1 MFSTLWKTFFHSVE
15 KRDIPSQNGIK
26 RAGWGCLF
34 ILIFHVT
41 PARRGGMKY
50 IFMLLLAFAVSV
62 SAVLGAP
69 ISRNPY
75 LGAIVIDANSGNVL
89 FEDGADRPAYPASM
103 LKLMDLFIVLDRV
116 KQGSVR
122 LEDPVLITKE
132 ISSIGGSQVYL
143 DPRESFTVD
152 ELLYAL
158 MVQSA
163 NDAAM
168 ALAIHVG
175 GTREGFVRMMNEK
188 AKELGLSPLTL
199 FQSPHGLPPGKEQR
213 PDMTTPRDFAKLCK
227 ALLEAHP
234 ETLKY
239 TSITYKV
246 FREKPLFEMRTHNH
260 LLGVVPGCDGLKTGY
275 FTDAGYSIAATAQRE
290 GARVIA
296 VVMGSVDRKIR
307 DAKATELIARG
318 MLDASRVAPPPP
330 VSTPVV
336 SPSAA
341 PSSPATPEMEA
352 TDDAAQGEDLPESD
366 SEEEPSPKSGG
377 SWLKSLGLVLLGAF
391 LAAVVGMAV
400 QRRLLLGR

>member
-1 MFSTLWKTFFHSVE
+1 
-15 KRDIPSQNGIK
+15 
-26 RAGWGCLF
+26 
-34 ILIFHVT
+34 
-41 PARRGGMKY
+41 MKY
-50 IFMLLLAFAVSV
+50 ISIILLAFAVSASMAW
-62 SAVLGAP
+62 SAS

-75 LGAIVIDANSGNVL
+75 LGAIVIDANTGSVL
-89 FEDGADRPAYPASM
+89 FEDGADRPGYPASM

-116 KQGSVR
+116 KQGSIH
-122 LEDPVLITKE
+122 LEDSVLITKE
-132 ISSIGGSQVYL
+132 ISAIGGSQVYL
-143 DPRESFTVD
+143 DPREKFTVD

-199 FQSPHGLPPGKEQR
+199 FQSPHGLPPGKDQR

-227 ALLEAHP
+227 ALLEAYP

-246 FREKPLFEMRTHNH
+246 FREQPLFEMRTHNH
-260 LLGVVPGCDGLKTGY
+260 LLGAVPGCDGLKTGY
-275 FTDAGYSIAATAQRE
+275 FIDAGYSIAATAQRD

-318 MLDASRVAPPPP
+318 MLDASRVAAPPSVVAAAPVIPPP
-330 VSTPVV
+330 VPAATPD
-336 SPSAA
+336 
-341 PSSPATPEMEA
+341 TPEMVA
-352 TDDAAQGEDLPESD
+352 TDDEMQGEDLPEGAT
-366 SEEEPSPKSGG
+366 SEEPTNKGG
-377 SWLKSLGLVLLGAF
+377 GWLKSLGLVLLGSF
-391 LAAVVGMAV
+391 LTAVVGMVV